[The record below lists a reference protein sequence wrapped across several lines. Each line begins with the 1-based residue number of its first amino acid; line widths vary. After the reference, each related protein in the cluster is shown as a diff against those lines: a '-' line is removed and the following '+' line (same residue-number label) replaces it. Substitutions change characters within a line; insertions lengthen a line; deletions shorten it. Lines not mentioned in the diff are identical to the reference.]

1 MEKLKKMYRW
11 LRADD
16 WEDLDQTKTPKGK
29 GNPPPPLQKPTA
41 GVTQCISL
49 PPVEILDM
57 GKISLRDAIYKRA
70 SRRAFKEEPLTLE
83 ELSFLLWATAGF
95 RGMRKEGEAAYRM
108 VPSGGCR
115 HPLETYLVIQNV
127 DGLTPGLYIY
137 QSLNHDMCFLR
148 EIPNAEEQV
157 TEACMGKSFCGKAPV
172 LFVWTAIPYR
182 TEWRFGPVSPKI
194 IAQDSGHLCQNLY
207 LAVEAIDAGTC
218 AIGAYHQHKADQL
231 IGVDGVNEFVIYL
244 APVGKKND

>member
-16 WEDLDQTKTPKGK
+16 WEDLDRSKTPRGK
-29 GNPPPPLQKPTA
+29 EEPAPPLQKPT
-41 GVTQCISL
+41 GDVTQCVSL
-49 PPVEILDM
+49 PPMEILDLGTM
-57 GKISLRDAIYKRA
+57 PLRDVIYRRA
-70 SRRAFKEEPLTLE
+70 SRRSFNDEPIALE

-95 RGMRKEGEAAYRM
+95 RGIRKEGESAFRM

-115 HPLETYLVIQNV
+115 HPLETYLVVQNV
-127 DGLTPGLYIY
+127 DGLTPGLYLY
-137 QSLNHDMCFLR
+137 QSLNHDICFLR
-148 EIPNAEEQV
+148 EIPNPEERIK
-157 TEACMGKSFCGKAPV
+157 EACLGQGFCAKAPV

-207 LAVEAIDAGTC
+207 LAVESINGGTC

-231 IGVDGVNEFVIYL
+231 IGVDGINEFVIYM
-244 APVGKKND
+244 APVGKKNE